1 MDGVKGRF
9 VALFLGPKMGHQG
22 KPEWQEDSLNE
33 QQAWVDEVA
42 EDLASRVP
50 AGLGVLR
57 EDLGR
62 NFRAVLQ
69 SSLARLDLVTR
80 EEFDVQRAVLARLR
94 LELTELERQIAEL
107 QSRG

>member
-1 MDGVKGRF
+1 MGDLLPSF
-9 VALFLGPKMGHQG
+9 WALKWCVSRS
-22 KPEWQEDSLNE
+22 PERREDSLSE
-33 QQAWVDEVA
+33 RQAWVDEVA
-42 EDLASRVP
+42 EELAGRVP

-69 SSLARLDLVTR
+69 SAFARLDLVTR

-94 LELTELERQIAEL
+94 TELTELERQVAEL
-107 QSRG
+107 ALRG

>member
-1 MDGVKGRF
+1 MGRCI
-9 VALFLGPKMGHQG
+9 ALFLGAKMVHQQ
-22 KPEWQEDSLNE
+22 KPRAAEDSLSK

-42 EDLASRVP
+42 EELAGRVP
-50 AGLGVLR
+50 ANLGALR

-69 SSLARLDLVTR
+69 SAFARLDLVTR

-94 LELTELERQIAEL
+94 TELTELERQVAEMVP
-107 QSRG
+107 RE

>member
-1 MDGVKGRF
+1 
-9 VALFLGPKMGHQG
+9 
-22 KPEWQEDSLNE
+22 LNDR
-33 QQAWVDEVA
+33 QAWVDQVSE
-42 EDLASRVP
+42 ELASRVP

-69 SSLARLDLVTR
+69 SAFTRLDLVTR

-94 LELTELERQIAEL
+94 TELAEL
-107 QSRG
+107 AGQVAALEQREE

>member
-1 MDGVKGRF
+1 MGDLLPSF
-9 VALFLGPKMGHQG
+9 WAPKWCISRS
-22 KPEWQEDSLNE
+22 PERREDSLSE
-33 QQAWVDEVA
+33 RQAWVDEVA
-42 EDLASRVP
+42 EDLVGRVP

-69 SSLARLDLVTR
+69 SAFARLDLVTR

-94 LELTELERQIAEL
+94 TELTELERQVAEL
-107 QSRG
+107 ALRK